1 MAAPRKKS
9 ISRPAVK
16 PVTLSSP
23 GGHYLHL
30 FLFFLLFTIPFVALH
45 FGLLNLPYFWD
56 EQGQFIPTALD
67 ILRTGSWVAHSVVPN
82 IHPPGMELY
91 LVAWYKLFGYSIVI
105 TRFAML
111 LVAGAGLLVLFLL
124 SIELCRG
131 VFGLPAFLPPV
142 LLILSPLFFMQG
154 MMAQLDMPAMA
165 LTLLVLLLFLRKRF
179 VVSALVCIALVL
191 VKETGAVT
199 ALTLFCILL
208 WKRQVRT
215 ACYYLGVPVALGAWL
230 LLLHYKTGYWTGD
243 PAFAQYNIWYSLQP
257 VHILTTFLR
266 HLFYLFFAEF
276 RWIGTVL
283 ILLLRKRLW
292 AYRSFDWAVTGLVCA
307 ANFLLVT
314 FLGGAAL
321 ERYLLPVLPV
331 FYIVV
336 TIALWQLPKLFRL
349 AIGTAL
355 SAGLI
360 FSLFWNPPYPFP
372 FENNYA
378 MVDFVELQEGAAYYI
393 QDRLPGARIATSWPY
408 TASLRHPDFG
418 YVEKPQR
425 VVETN
430 DFHWDSIKAIPREKY
445 DALVVYTRTWAPGG
459 GILSF
464 PPVRAFLT
472 KFYGYQ
478 PEITRAQCASLGLQP
493 EASWERRGQAIT
505 IYVRMRS
512 RNHIPA
518 SENSASGDHAAIA
531 AGS

>member
-1 MAAPRKKS
+1 MVAARKNS
-9 ISRPAVK
+9 ASRAAVK
-16 PVTLSSP
+16 PVAIPSP
-23 GGHYLHL
+23 GSRYLHL
-30 FLFFLLFTIPFVALH
+30 LLFFLFFTIPFVALH

-56 EQGQFIPTALD
+56 EQGQFVPTALD
-67 ILRTGSWVAHSVVPN
+67 LLRNGSWVAHSVVPN
-82 IHPPGMELY
+82 IHPPGVELY
-91 LVAWYKLFGYSIVI
+91 LVLWYKVFGYSIVI

-111 LVAGAGLLVLFLL
+111 LVAGAGLLAAFLL

-131 VFGLPAFLPPV
+131 VPGLPAFLPPV

-154 MMAQLDMPAMA
+154 MMAQLDMPAMT
-165 LTLLVLLLFLRKRF
+165 LTLVALLLFIRKRF
-179 VVSALVCIALVL
+179 LASALVCVALVL

-199 ALTLFCILL
+199 ALALFCVLL
-208 WKRQVRT
+208 WKRQFKF
-215 ACYYLGVPVALGAWL
+215 ASYYLGVPVALGAWL
-230 LLLHYKTGYWTGD
+230 LLLHHKTGYWTGD
-243 PAFAQYNIWYSLQP
+243 PGFAQYNVWYSLQP
-257 VHILTTFLR
+257 VHIFTTLLR

-292 AYRSFDWAVTGLVCA
+292 AYRSFDWAVTGFICA

-314 FLGGAAL
+314 LLGGAAL
-321 ERYLLPVLPV
+321 ERYLLPVLPI

-336 TIALWQLPKLFRL
+336 TIALWQLQKLPRL
-349 AIGTAL
+349 TIGTAL

-360 FSLFWNPPYPFP
+360 CSLFWNPPYPFP

-378 MVDFVELQEGAAYYI
+378 MVDFVELQAAASYYI
-393 QDRLPGARIATSWPY
+393 QGRLPSARIATAWPY
-408 TASLRHPDFG
+408 TAGLRDPDFG
-418 YVEKPQR
+418 FVDRPQK

-430 DFHWDSIKAIPREKY
+430 DFHFDSINAIPRDKY

-464 PPVRAFLT
+464 PPVREFLS
-472 KFYGYQ
+472 KFYGYE
-478 PEITRAQCASLGLQP
+478 PEITRAQCATLGLQP
-493 EASWERRGQAIT
+493 EASWERRGQMIT
-505 IYVRMRS
+505 IYVRIRS

-518 SENSASGDHAAIA
+518 SENSASGDHAAMA